1 MKTLPAS
8 RPPSSHGLVTYSGL
22 CRGQSRASCGPAPGL
37 GCAQR
42 PRLRAKFRDR
52 EVTWP
57 RSHGVGGRR
66 RQDQTRILSQRHRL
80 RHACGALRCSAPET
94 PCHSDLPAATPSER
108 GSSWAPAPRRPGQ
121 VLPRDRTRAALLR
134 SQPPKGSF
142 SGKGSRN
149 VCVGGGGGTWKA
161 FPPCLQP
168 GSAPG
173 PAIALRLQPGRPSG
187 ALASDALVEPTG
199 LLVFAANS

>member
-149 VCVGGGGGTWKA
+149 VCVGGGRWHMEGVSSLPAAWQCPRPCHR
-161 FPPCLQP
+161 PPP
-168 GSAPG
+168 AARPAVWG
-173 PAIALRLQPGRPSG
+173 PCQRCSC
-187 ALASDALVEPTG
+187 
-199 LLVFAANS
+199 